1 MKKTWKHFLKMDKTK
16 NWFFGKRIL
25 IEETLAN
32 REREKQNKIKISNEK
47 GRIITST
54 TGSEKYK
61 AIPFLN

>member
-16 NWFFGKRIL
+16 NWVFGKRIL

-32 REREKQNKIKISNEK
+32 REREKQNKISNEK
-47 GRIITST
+47 GRIITGT

-61 AIPFLN
+61 AIPF